1 MPRTPRNAPESET
14 RHEKQR
20 QQNSKLQSQVV
31 IHACR
36 PPYACK
42 ELAVER
48 DGRERENVQV
58 SRVVPSSGGGVGS
71 LIADA
76 ITPTGTWGDK
86 LLRARRMTVE
96 VCIVGRFCEIVALG

>member
-1 MPRTPRNAPESET
+1 MPGTPRNAPESET
-14 RHEKQR
+14 RHEKQI
-20 QQNSKLQSQVV
+20 QQNSQLLSQVV

-42 ELAVER
+42 ESAVVLR
-48 DGRERENVQV
+48 GGRERESVQV
-58 SRVVPSSGGGVGS
+58 SRVVPSSGGVGS

-76 ITPTGTWGDK
+76 ITPTRTLGDK

-96 VCIVGRFCEIVALG
+96 VCFAGRLCEIVSLG

>member
-1 MPRTPRNAPESET
+1 MPRTPRNAQNQKPA
-14 RHEKQR
+14 HAKQR
-20 QQNSKLQSQVV
+20 QQNSKRLSQVV
-31 IHACR
+31 IHAWR

-42 ELAVER
+42 ELAVEG
-48 DGRERENVQV
+48 DGRERENVHV

-76 ITPTGTWGDK
+76 ITPTGTLRDK

-96 VCIVGRFCEIVALG
+96 VCIAGGLCEIVALG